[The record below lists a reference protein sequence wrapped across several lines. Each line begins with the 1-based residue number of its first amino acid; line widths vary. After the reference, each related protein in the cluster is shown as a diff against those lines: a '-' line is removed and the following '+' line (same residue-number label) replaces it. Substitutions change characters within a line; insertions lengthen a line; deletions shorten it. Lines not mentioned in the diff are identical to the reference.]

1 MILEQIASIASIIAS
16 AAVVISLIFIGLQ
29 LRQNAHLTR
38 MAAAQTSA
46 MLLSENYGR
55 VVEDPSLAE
64 LLTRSEIKSIDDFS
78 RADRLRLSNFL
89 SISFR
94 HYEVLH
100 IHRRY
105 GIFEEELW
113 LGSKTRLQA
122 TLQSPTIRQWWDS
135 TRHVYSKSFVGFVD
149 ELCAQCE
156 AEEPATLPQPS

>member
-1 MILEQIASIASIIAS
+1 MSLDQVASFASIIAS
-16 AAVVISLIFIGLQ
+16 AAVVISLVFIGAQ

-46 MLLSENYGR
+46 MLLSENFGR
-55 VVEDPSLAE
+55 VVENPELAKLIANADLRSIEEFTPAE
-64 LLTRSEIKSIDDFS
+64 LLII
-78 RADRLRLSNFL
+78 SNFF

-113 LGSKTRLQA
+113 QGSEARLRG
-122 TLQSPTIRQWWDS
+122 TLEMKSLREWWRT
-135 TRHVYSKSFVGFVD
+135 TRHVYSRSFVEFVD
-149 ELCAQCE
+149 EICADCE
-156 AEEPATLPQPS
+156 ASAGITSVSS